1 MYKRQAERTIG
12 RWQPYNALCDEVD
25 RLEREGAACVFHPDE
40 MPVSN
45 RETDHAKLSRAY
57 DQGYAQ
63 AQREADA
70 WETWLQRG

>member
-1 MYKRQAERTIG
+1 
-12 RWQPYNALCDEVD
+12 
-25 RLEREGAACVFHPDE
+25 REGAACVFHPDE